1 MTIRLIGHNTCP
13 PKRFRLTGNSS
24 IPGASLSKLYSTPE
38 EAEIAFY
45 DAIERADMDALD
57 TVWSRDENVVC
68 VHPGA
73 YRIEGRKAV
82 MNSFVELFAD
92 APILNFSIV
101 DMLYT
106 GNEALAVHLVREEIA
121 LDGQVVSVMVS
132 TNIYHRENGGWRMLL
147 HHASPE
153 PDVAFQ
159 EDYDEFRAF
168 DGTGFDELDDDMDEL
183 ETPDRPPVL
192 H

>member
-1 MTIRLIGHNTCP
+1 M
-13 PKRFRLTGNSS
+13 
-24 IPGASLSKLYSTPE
+24 SKLFSTPE

-57 TVWSRDENVVC
+57 DVWSSDENIVC

-73 YRIEGRKAV
+73 SRIEGRKAV

-92 APILNFSIV
+92 APILSFSIV
-101 DMLYT
+101 DALFT
-106 GNEALAVHLVREEIA
+106 GNESLAVHLVREEIQ
-121 LDGQVVSVMVS
+121 LDGQVVSIMIS
-132 TNIYHRENGGWRMLL
+132 TNIYHMEDGGWRMLL

-153 PDVAFQ
+153 PDTAFQ
-159 EDYDEFRAF
+159 EEYDEYQHF
-168 DGTGFDELDDDMDEL
+168 DGTDFDDFDDDLDEL
-183 ETPDRPPVL
+183 EQPPRPPVL